1 MIIQEEHNIDFFKN
15 QMPNKPYCTN
25 NLDMGLS
32 IRNKAKALEMLYLQA
47 NQPAIQTCLL
57 FDLDKKNSFYTFEK
71 VGYPYLTLLQKHQR
85 QVVVTTAIC

>member
-32 IRNKAKALEMLYLQA
+32 LRNKGKSLRNAVFTGKSASNPNL
-47 NQPAIQTCLL
+47 
-57 FDLDKKNSFYTFEK
+57 
-71 VGYPYLTLLQKHQR
+71 LTL
-85 QVVVTTAIC
+85 

>member
-57 FDLDKKNSFYTFEK
+57 FDLDKKTHSIHLRRWA
-71 VGYPYLTLLQKHQR
+71 YPYLTLLQNTKDRSLPLRVH
-85 QVVVTTAIC
+85 A

>member
-47 NQPAIQTCLL
+47 NQPFFVLFLPVCPALL
-57 FDLDKKNSFYTFEK
+57 FLF
-71 VGYPYLTLLQKHQR
+71 LQSKL
-85 QVVVTTAIC
+85 AYSLI

>member
-57 FDLDKKNSFYTFEK
+57 FDLDKKNQGKNILSNLLLPF
-71 VGYPYLTLLQKHQR
+71 VCLYPAFLLQ
-85 QVVVTTAIC
+85 I

>member
-47 NQPAIQTCLL
+47 N
-57 FDLDKKNSFYTFEK
+57 
-71 VGYPYLTLLQKHQR
+71 
-85 QVVVTTAIC
+85 